1 MRGAV
6 PEDKGDKDQVTHMY
20 TSILIGL
27 SISYGFWW
35 PQYSFVWNSKEV

>member
-20 TSILIGL
+20 IDILIGN
-27 SISYGFWW
+27 SISYEF
-35 PQYSFVWNSKEV
+35 